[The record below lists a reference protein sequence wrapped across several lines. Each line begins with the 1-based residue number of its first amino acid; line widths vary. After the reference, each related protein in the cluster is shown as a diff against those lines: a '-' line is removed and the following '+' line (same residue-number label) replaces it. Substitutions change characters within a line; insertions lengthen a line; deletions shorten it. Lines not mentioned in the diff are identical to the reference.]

1 MVKRNIGELPPF
13 ELSGGTFLSN
23 KLDGNEKY

>member
-1 MVKRNIGELPPF
+1 MVENFGELPPF
-13 ELSGGTFLSN
+13 EISGGTFLTN